1 MTNCQTEETVFN
13 KPIVENTTKKTIVN
27 SVSLDMIPEI
37 NDKLNGI
44 KRVKKSTTNLN
55 KSAGTLELNEKKI
68 IELIKENGDKTYS
81 FIIEAELGEK
91 DSYSVENLNI
101 MERDGEFQSF
111 VTKWIPSDGKPFYDA
126 EKFVGELQ
134 YFDLNNNLLHTFKI
148 GKSTQT
154 AKSNQNAKSQL
165 VIQIGCWSYEMLPC
179 GCGISN
185 YEIISSAN
193 TCGGGG
199 GTTSGGTTSGGTPG
213 TGTTTGSGSGY
224 SGSGTTTL
232 VPNIPTQD
240 IVEKKMY
247 NTFLTSLNKDQY
259 SFLGYNQ
266 TANSDI
272 FTYLQSE
279 GFTSVSKNI
288 AKELI
293 NVLIVTDA
301 VDNLSNTITGDSVE
315 FYLVL
320 QYKHSNLLNLSSF
333 SINSNNLQI
342 GTYTLLPHYK
352 KDGTLVFYTAVRWNS
367 SNTGLIH
374 DIEYIIKPSG
384 LANFQNKIDLYTAA
398 ANLFY
403 LNGTPS
409 QGQIA
414 LAVGDYFTGLKDMW
428 AESLTNPQ
436 YYIYLAHIFV
446 GVATNLNAV
455 ESTSTTF
462 EGKIKFTST
471 TNSSS
476 EVSIEINNRSA
487 SQYKQ
492 MISSKYP
499 NSSWSISSDGK
510 IDILTSGNVKFTGRF
525 ENTSGYYY
533 VIEYFRNG
541 IRIGKFRFFN

>member
-1 MTNCQTEETVFN
+1 M
-13 KPIVENTTKKTIVN
+13 
-27 SVSLDMIPEI
+27 
-37 NDKLNGI
+37 
-44 KRVKKSTTNLN
+44 
-55 KSAGTLELNEKKI
+55 
-68 IELIKENGDKTYS
+68 
-81 FIIEAELGEK
+81 
-91 DSYSVENLNI
+91 
-101 MERDGEFQSF
+101 
-111 VTKWIPSDGKPFYDA
+111 
-126 EKFVGELQ
+126 
-134 YFDLNNNLLHTFKI
+134 
-148 GKSTQT
+148 
-154 AKSNQNAKSQL
+154 
-165 VIQIGCWSYEMLPC
+165 
-179 GCGISN
+179 
-185 YEIISSAN
+185 
-193 TCGGGG
+193 
-199 GTTSGGTTSGGTPG
+199 
-213 TGTTTGSGSGY
+213 
-224 SGSGTTTL
+224 
-232 VPNIPTQD
+232 
-240 IVEKKMY
+240 
-247 NTFLTSLNKDQY
+247 
-259 SFLGYNQ
+259 
-266 TANSDI
+266 
-272 FTYLQSE
+272 
-279 GFTSVSKNI
+279 
-288 AKELI
+288 
-293 NVLIVTDA
+293 
-301 VDNLSNTITGDSVE
+301 
-315 FYLVL
+315 
-320 QYKHSNLLNLSSF
+320 
-333 SINSNNLQI
+333 QI